1 MLFVIPV
8 ALMYSS
14 YQFLF
19 KDKYDMSDS
28 DAALYGG
35 IIGVIAVYV
44 IVCGFVWIAYR
55 EEKDLEKRYKE
66 LKSQ

>member
-1 MLFVIPV
+1 
-8 ALMYSS
+8 
-14 YQFLF
+14 
-19 KDKYDMSDS
+19 MSDS